1 MTNRLKGIKVG
12 KRSYAWLL
20 LLLLFDLVFYLF
32 VQLATSPTDAQG
44 NRDMAIHW
52 EAIAFGFFTSLVSLY
67 TVHLVKGMLKASQ
80 SSILARYIKILVFSL
95 LLYTAI
101 VAVFM
106 FGVEYLLGN
115 QRNLGYVLGNALVLV
130 FHHFIVGNAFIAY
143 LYLKESN
150 TLKEELIVTEKM
162 KAELELKALQQQMS
176 PHFLFNNLNTLTS
189 LIDPTEEDALA
200 FTKSLAS
207 IYRYFTKSA
216 GEDLVSLREE
226 LSFIE
231 DYFELMTHRFGT
243 AYRLKIETGQTD
255 SKKILLVPMSLQLVV
270 ENAIKHNIGD
280 RQNPLLIHMQVTE
293 TQVIVKNEIRKK
305 PQPSMEMES
314 GTGLK
319 NLDERCRLVI
329 GHRLHYFME
338 SNQFVVELPLIKQV
352 SDEGIDH

>member
-1 MTNRLKGIKVG
+1 MTNKLKGIKTG
-12 KRSYAWLL
+12 KRNYIWLL

-32 VQLATSPTDAQG
+32 IQLATSPTDAQG
-44 NRDMAIHW
+44 NRDIAIHW

-80 SSILARYIKILVFSL
+80 GSILARYIRILVFSL
-95 LLYTAI
+95 FFYVLI
-101 VAVFM
+101 VAAFM
-106 FGVEYLLGN
+106 FGTEYLMGS
-115 QRNLGYVLGNALVLV
+115 QRNLGYILGNAIVLI

-189 LIDPTEEDALA
+189 LINPAEEDALT

-207 IYRYFTKSA
+207 IYRYFTKNA

-231 DYFELMTHRFGT
+231 DYFELMTHRFGS
-243 AYRLKIETGQTD
+243 AYRLEIETGTINPT
-255 SKKILLVPMSLQLVV
+255 KILLLPMSLQLVV
-270 ENAIKHNIGD
+270 ENAIKHNSGD

-293 TQVIVKNEIRKK
+293 TQVIVKNEIRAK
-305 PQPSMEMES
+305 PQPSIETES

-329 GHRLHYFME
+329 GHGLRHFTK
-338 SNQFVVELPLIKQV
+338 SDHFVVELPLIKQV
-352 SDEGIDH
+352 NDESIDH